1 MNILAVDDEENILLL
16 YDAILSKEGHKV
28 FKAKNGE
35 EGLEIFF
42 SIPIDLV
49 ILDEMMPLMSGNEL
63 VKEIRK
69 EDKFVP
75 VIMVTAK
82 GTIGDKQTSFDL
94 GVDDYMVKPI
104 DSDELIMR
112 INALARRSKI
122 NAEKQIKVGETI
134 LDMNE
139 RSVSNTTTKITLSK
153 TEFGILY
160 KLLSYPEKVFSKWEL
175 FDEFWGV
182 SSDTDESVV
191 KVVIFKIRKLIE
203 PFPEIEIRTVM
214 GVGYQGVKHE

>member
-104 DSDELIMR
+104 DSDELMMR
-112 INALARRSKI
+112 INALARR
-122 NAEKQIKVGETI
+122 
-134 LDMNE
+134 
-139 RSVSNTTTKITLSK
+139 
-153 TEFGILY
+153 
-160 KLLSYPEKVFSKWEL
+160 
-175 FDEFWGV
+175 
-182 SSDTDESVV
+182 
-191 KVVIFKIRKLIE
+191 
-203 PFPEIEIRTVM
+203 
-214 GVGYQGVKHE
+214 

>member
-122 NAEKQIKVGETI
+122 NTEKQIKVGETI

-182 SSDTDESVV
+182 SSDTDESIV